1 MFGRNILLRDPKF
14 SISRVPHREK
24 RHILMWTI
32 SQRSGTFSA
41 IFRQAS
47 YDGVRFQ
54 ASFDHFRSVNW
65 AEDCVSVKTR
75 EIKIHVYDKR
85 QT

>member
-1 MFGRNILLRDPKF
+1 
-14 SISRVPHREK
+14 
-24 RHILMWTI
+24 MWTI
-32 SQRSGTFSA
+32 SQLSGTFSA

-75 EIKIHVYDKR
+75 EIKIHVYDNGKR
-85 QT
+85 ESVPRDQVFPLIVDKCSLLQLQNK